1 MEMQAQNKLMIRICA
16 NIISHT
22 IGTLFPPTSHFAIK
36 FRMQESDVLVAE
48 AGVGLMPNHAYY
60 IIFII
65 LKEFLINLR
74 SLTAMQLEQQSKP
87 IHGQCIIHQW
97 LQSLG
102 LKEK

>member
-1 MEMQAQNKLMIRICA
+1 
-16 NIISHT
+16 
-22 IGTLFPPTSHFAIK
+22 
-36 FRMQESDVLVAE
+36 MQESDVLVAE

-87 IHGQCIIHQW
+87 IRGQCIICQW